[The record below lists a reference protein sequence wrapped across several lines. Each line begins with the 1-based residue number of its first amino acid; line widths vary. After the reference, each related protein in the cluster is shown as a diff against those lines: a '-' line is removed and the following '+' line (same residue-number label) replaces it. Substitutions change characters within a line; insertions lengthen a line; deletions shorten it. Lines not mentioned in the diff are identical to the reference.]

1 VRVELP
7 SHRETVEFAE
17 RLEAEGVPVLRRWTL
32 PARRLADRGRGARA
46 GRAIRTAA
54 PEGSRVEAEVSGAAV
69 WKVADPY
76 PFAVFGGLGG

>member
-1 VRVELP
+1 LRRRH
-7 SHRETVEFAE
+7 S
-17 RLEAEGVPVLRRWTL
+17 VLRRWTFL
-32 PARRLADRGRGARA
+32 LVGTPTKARSHALADR
-46 GRAIRTAA
+46 IRSDG